1 MQLLAKAPLLALYQ
15 SALKAALCYIKTRGQ
30 PHVDYAAR
38 CFASR
43 ASESTVALLAHALHL
58 QPAARTSA
66 YPQMAT
72 TLSAPAPSRPYMSS
86 PCQMLKPRSQAQVQ
100 QMSGRNDH
108 APVDH
113 ARPSVS
119 SSSLQPSASAFSGS
133 GPHCPSRSL
142 HPHRHTG
149 ITTRGDAY

>member
-30 PHVDYAAR
+30 PHMDYAAR
-38 CFASR
+38 RSASR
-43 ASESTVALLAHALHL
+43 ASESPVALLAHALHL

-133 GPHCPSRSL
+133 GPLCPSRSL
-142 HPHRHTG
+142 HLHRHTG